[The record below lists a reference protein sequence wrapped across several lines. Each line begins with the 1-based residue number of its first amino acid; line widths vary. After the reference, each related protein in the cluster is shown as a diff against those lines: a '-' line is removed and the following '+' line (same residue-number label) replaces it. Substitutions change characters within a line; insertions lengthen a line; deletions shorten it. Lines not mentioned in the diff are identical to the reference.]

1 MPGASSDGPGHPV
14 VSALNLGP
22 GQVPVWPIQGLSAS
36 EVAARRQQGLGNDV
50 QFRTGRTYLQILRQ
64 NVFTFINTILFA
76 IGFFLILIGQ
86 TGDALVTA
94 GLVLL
99 NVVVG
104 VVQEGRAKR
113 KLDQIALLARPKA
126 TVVRDGREMVV
137 DPSELVLGDLLLA
150 GPGDQIVV
158 DGLIVGDGRI
168 EADESLLTG
177 ESDHIPKQAGDPVYS
192 GSFCVTGTAF
202 YEAQKVGT
210 ESLVNQLTAEARA
223 FRQVRTPLQ
232 RDIEFI
238 VRVLVLLATALVLLL
253 AISFAMNDLPL
264 VEWVRVAAVIVALV
278 PQGLFFM
285 TAVAYAMGAVR
296 VAGEGALIQQS
307 NAVESISNMNVL
319 CLDKTGTM
327 TSNRIKLESVYP
339 VAGPAG
345 VDEASLRQL

>member
-1 MPGASSDGPGHPV
+1 MPGASSDSPGHPV
-14 VSALNLGP
+14 VSALNPGP